1 MSNTRK
7 IGSKGPLVIHP
18 DRFATGHHVCEHGFP
33 EVALIITD
41 NEVRRPVEIHMHAD
55 TARKIIESLQSSAD
69 MTRFELDLQTGA
81 A

>member
-1 MSNTRK
+1 
-7 IGSKGPLVIHP
+7 
-18 DRFATGHHVCEHGFP
+18 
-33 EVALIITD
+33 
-41 NEVRRPVEIHMHAD
+41 MHAD